1 MGYQY
6 KVAAWNDEYVK
17 YLAERL
23 EKFLDEYYEDKMDFV
38 DDEGHIDLK
47 EDLAW
52 DTSLERL
59 LEDEGL
65 DVIIATDDFE
75 ELSHHVASRFH
86 NIHKNFFSQ
95 MADAIEEVYQDTVEY
110 NKDPLGYYGMSQSDF
125 L

>member
-23 EKFLDEYYEDKMDFV
+23 GKFLDEFYEEKMEFV

-52 DTSLERL
+52 DTSLEAL
-59 LEDEGL
+59 LEEEDLGG
-65 DVIIATDDFE
+65 IIATDDFE
-75 ELSHHVASRFH
+75 ELSHAVAIKFQEV
-86 NIHKNFFSQ
+86 HKNYFFQ
-95 MADAIEEVYQDTVEY
+95 MADYVKEVYDDVVAY
-110 NKDPLGYYGMSQSDF
+110 RNDPLGYYGMSQSDF